1 MDLNPKAV
9 TVTRCSGVLALN
21 LPGTAVDG
29 VSRALSFTS

>member
-1 MDLNPKAV
+1 MGLDPEAV
-9 TVTRCSGVLALN
+9 TVTRCTCVLMLN